1 MAQWLSMR
9 QGISL
14 WKARRWIAASQ
25 ALQTLPDLDRA
36 LFTGELGTDKVVEL
50 SRFCSFEDE
59 AGMISWAKRV
69 SAAAV
74 RRRADLETRTIEETR
89 DAERGRYL
97 RWWYLEGDSRFGLE
111 AELPAAQGAT
121 VARALERVAESLP
134 VMPGEQDV
142 V

>member
-1 MAQWLSMR
+1 LTDEELVVAVDTAHRRVSEAQSELFRLIREVNRRDKWRGSGARDMAQWLSMR

-59 AGMISWAKRV
+59 AGMIAWAKRV

-74 RRRADLETRTIEETR
+74 GCLAGLETCTYQTP
-89 DAERGRYL
+89 
-97 RWWYLEGDSRFGLE
+97 W
-111 AELPAAQGAT
+111 P
-121 VARALERVAESLP
+121 
-134 VMPGEQDV
+134 
-142 V
+142 